1 MKSFSTVDPQA
12 LTDNPFS
19 LIGNEWMLI
28 TAGNGTHCNTMTAS
42 WGGVGVLWNLPVAFS
57 FVRPQRYT
65 YEFME
70 QADTYSLSFLP
81 EEYRPA
87 LRYCGSHSGRDG
99 DKFAAA
105 GLSVVYENGTP
116 CIEQARL
123 ILCCRKL
130 HTVDFTPEQFADSTL
145 LTHYKANDFHRQ
157 YIGEIVQVLKEQP

>member
-1 MKSFSTVDPQA
+1 MNTFSSVDPKT

-19 LIGNEWMLI
+19 LIGDDWMLI
-28 TAGNGTHCNTMTAS
+28 TAENDTQCNTMTAS

-57 FVRPQRYT
+57 FVRPQRHT
-65 YEFME
+65 YQFIE
-70 QADTYSLSFLP
+70 QSDTYSLSFLT

-105 GLSVVYENGTP
+105 GLSVFHENGTP

-123 ILCCRKL
+123 ILICRKL
-130 HTVDFTPEQFADSTL
+130 HIVDFAPEQFVDPAL

-157 YIGEIVQVLKEQP
+157 YVGEIVQVLKK

>member
-1 MKSFSTVDPQA
+1 MNRFSAIDPKK
-12 LTDNPFS
+12 LVENPFS
-19 LIGNEWMLI
+19 LIGDEWMLI
-28 TAGNGTHCNTMTAS
+28 TAGDGTQCNTMTAS

-57 FVRPQRYT
+57 FVRPQRHT
-65 YEFME
+65 YQFME

-99 DKFAAA
+99 DKFAAT
-105 GLSVVYENGTP
+105 GLSVFHEGDTP

-123 ILCCRKL
+123 ILVCRKL
-130 HTVDFTPEQFADSTL
+130 HTVDFSPEQFVDPTL

-157 YIGEIVQVLKEQP
+157 YVGEILRVLKK